1 MAFDHIIP
9 HLKDFAMP
17 TLATFDNA
25 YRLAAI
31 LVDRTAMPH
40 VILATTDPLQPH
52 RVEPAAGQRG
62 AIALI
67 ATSDPSHSSVG
78 FPRVS

>member
-1 MAFDHIIP
+1 MAIT
-9 HLKDFAMP
+9 

-25 YRLAAI
+25 YRLAA
-31 LVDRTAMPH
+31 LLADRNELPY

-62 AIALI
+62 TIALI
-67 ATSDPSHSSVG
+67 AASDPSHASVC
-78 FPRVS
+78 FSRAS

>member
-1 MAFDHIIP
+1 MASS
-9 HLKDFAMP
+9 

-25 YRLAAI
+25 YRLAAV
-31 LVDRTAMPH
+31 LADRTDLPH

-52 RVEPAAGQRG
+52 RVEPAAGQRE

-67 ATSDPSHSSVG
+67 ATSYPSLEPVC
-78 FPRVS
+78 FPRAS

>member
-1 MAFDHIIP
+1 MAS
-9 HLKDFAMP
+9 P

-25 YRLAAI
+25 YRLASVLA
-31 LVDRTAMPH
+31 DRTDLPH

-52 RVEPAAGQRG
+52 RVEPAAGQRE

-67 ATSDPSHSSVG
+67 ATSDPSRSPAG
-78 FPRVS
+78 FPRAS